1 MGSHARQ
8 CRQRGGELC
17 QREATRVSQA
27 RTGARWCSSRRES
40 PMMWMASSP
49 TARSDDATFPAET
62 RDTQTVQ
69 VVKCGLLT
77 DFKTTVDEHGKFS
90 YYSSDMRPV
99 PPGECIA
106 VLLNTLK
113 CAGRLVRS

>member
-1 MGSHARQ
+1 MLCVDHNVGTVPAGGLTPHSPLTLRSSCSHARQ

-27 RTGARWCSSRRES
+27 WTAARWCSSRRES

-62 RDTQTVQ
+62 
-69 VVKCGLLT
+69 
-77 DFKTTVDEHGKFS
+77 
-90 YYSSDMRPV
+90 
-99 PPGECIA
+99 
-106 VLLNTLK
+106 
-113 CAGRLVRS
+113 